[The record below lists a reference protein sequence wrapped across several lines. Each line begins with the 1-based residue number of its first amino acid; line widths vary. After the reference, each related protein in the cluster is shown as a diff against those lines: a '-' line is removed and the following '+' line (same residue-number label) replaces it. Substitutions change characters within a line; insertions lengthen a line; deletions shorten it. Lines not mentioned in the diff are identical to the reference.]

1 MDLDTELDILLNC
14 DLPTSVCRVRSVLH
28 NMPEEQKIKLE
39 ALLDAEIVSAAKIA
53 FVLSKNGFQVT
64 NKSISRHRRRF
75 RGGGCSC
82 P

>member
-1 MDLDTELDILLNC
+1 MDFDTELDSLLN
-14 DLPTSVCRVRSVLH
+14 LNFPTSVCRVRAVLH
-28 NMPEEQKIKLE
+28 NMPEEQRIKLE

-53 FVLSKNGFQVT
+53 FVLNKNGFDVG

-75 RGGGCSC
+75 RGGGCAC